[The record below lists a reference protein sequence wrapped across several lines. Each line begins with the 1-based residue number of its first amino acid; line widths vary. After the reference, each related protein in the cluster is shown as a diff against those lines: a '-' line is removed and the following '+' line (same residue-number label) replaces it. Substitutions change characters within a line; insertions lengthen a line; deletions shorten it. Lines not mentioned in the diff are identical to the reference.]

1 MRIAVASRSG
11 QDVDLHFGQA
21 EAFAIYEV
29 DEQDAHPKSV
39 VMVEKYCSSDP
50 NHTFHETRFAAIAKA
65 LEGCR
70 AVVSVQI
77 GDMPRSALTRAGIQH
92 VNGAGPVAQALR
104 HAYQLISAGG
114 VDGPLSSGP
123 AGA

>member
-1 MRIAVASRSG
+1 MQIAVASRTG
-11 QDVDLHFGQA
+11 QDVDLHFGQT

-29 DEQDAHPKSV
+29 DEQDIYPQGV
-39 VMVEKYCSSDP
+39 VMVEKYCSGDP
-50 NHTFHETRFAAIAKA
+50 NHTSHEIRFAAIAKA

-77 GDMPRSALTRAGIQH
+77 GDMPLSALTRAGIQH
-92 VNGAGPVAQALR
+92 VSGAGPVAQALR

-114 VDGPLSSGP
+114 VDGPLSSGS

>member
-1 MRIAVASRSG
+1 MLIAVASRSG

-21 EAFAIYEV
+21 ESFVIYEV
-29 DEQDAHPKSV
+29 DEREVHPKGV
-39 VMVEKYCSSDP
+39 VMVDKYCSGDP

-65 LEGCR
+65 LESCR
-70 AVVSVQI
+70 AVVSVQV

-92 VNGAGPVAQALR
+92 VCGAGPLAQALR

-114 VDGPLSSGP
+114 VDGPLPSGS